1 MDIRKATIMDLD
13 YITKTI
19 SEYYKDLNTK
29 ISLEYYQSSIE
40 KLTPYIKERLSEWE
54 SIQIFHSRRLRR
66 KNLNAKSIYRVVKKV
81 WDFALYR
88 QQRRKY
94 MDSVRLLNIITSK
107 GRTSYFNS
115 NSRIWK
121 IHRWKITE
129 YEHKKTSN
137 KLDHLTKP
145 QKKN

>member
-54 SIQIFHSRRLRR
+54 RVYKYFIAEDWGEKIWMLNLFTGSSKKSEILLCISNNEENTSILLDYWISLLQEEWLPILIQTAESEKYIAEKLQ
-66 KNLNAKSIYRVVKKV
+66 NMNIKKLATN
-81 WDFALYR
+81 W
-88 QQRRKY
+88 
-94 MDSVRLLNIITSK
+94 II
-107 GRTSYFNS
+107 
-115 NSRIWK
+115 
-121 IHRWKITE
+121 
-129 YEHKKTSN
+129 
-137 KLDHLTKP
+137 
-145 QKKN
+145 

>member
-54 SIQIFHSRRLRR
+54 
-66 KNLNAKSIYRVVKKV
+66 RV
-81 WDFALYR
+81 Y
-88 QQRRKY
+88 KY
-94 MDSVRLLNIITSK
+94 FIAEDW
-107 GRTSYFNS
+107 GE
-115 NSRIWK
+115 RIWMLNLF
-121 IHRWKITE
+121 TGSS
-129 YEHKKTSN
+129 KKSEILLCIANNEENTWILLDYWISLLQKEGLPILIQTAESEKYIAE
-137 KLDHLTKP
+137 KL
-145 QKKN
+145 QNMNIKKLATNWII

>member
-54 SIQIFHSRRLRR
+54 
-66 KNLNAKSIYRVVKKV
+66 RV
-81 WDFALYR
+81 Y
-88 QQRRKY
+88 KY
-94 MDSVRLLNIITSK
+94 FIAEDW
-107 GRTSYFNS
+107 GE
-115 NSRIWK
+115 RIWMLNLF
-121 IHRWKITE
+121 TGSS
-129 YEHKKTSN
+129 KKSEILLCIANNEENTSILLDYWISLLQKEWLPILIQTAESEKYIAE
-137 KLDHLTKP
+137 KL
-145 QKKN
+145 QNMNIKKLATNWII

>member
-54 SIQIFHSRRLRR
+54 
-66 KNLNAKSIYRVVKKV
+66 RV
-81 WDFALYR
+81 Y
-88 QQRRKY
+88 KY
-94 MDSVRLLNIITSK
+94 FIAEDW
-107 GRTSYFNS
+107 GE
-115 NSRIWK
+115 RIW
-121 IHRWKITE
+121 ILNLFTGSS
-129 YEHKKTSN
+129 KKSEILLCIANNEENTSILLDYWISLLQEEWLPILIQTAESEKYIAE
-137 KLDHLTKP
+137 KL
-145 QKKN
+145 QNMNIKKLATNWII

>member
-54 SIQIFHSRRLRR
+54 
-66 KNLNAKSIYRVVKKV
+66 KV
-81 WDFALYR
+81 Y
-88 QQRRKY
+88 KY
-94 MDSVRLLNIITSK
+94 FIAENW
-107 GRTSYFNS
+107 GE
-115 NSRIWK
+115 RIW
-121 IHRWKITE
+121 ILNLFIGSS
-129 YEHKKTSN
+129 KKSEILLYIANNEENTSILLDYWISLLQEEWLPILIQTAESEKYIAE
-137 KLDHLTKP
+137 KL
-145 QKKN
+145 QNIGIKKLATNWII

>member
-54 SIQIFHSRRLRR
+54 
-66 KNLNAKSIYRVVKKV
+66 RV
-81 WDFALYR
+81 Y
-88 QQRRKY
+88 KY
-94 MDSVRLLNIITSK
+94 FIAEDW
-107 GRTSYFNS
+107 GE
-115 NSRIWK
+115 RIWMLNLF
-121 IHRWKITE
+121 TGSS
-129 YEHKKTSN
+129 KKSEILLCIANNEENTSILLDYWISLLQKEWLPILIQTAESEKYIAE
-137 KLDHLTKP
+137 KL
-145 QKKN
+145 QNMGIKKLATNWII

>member
-54 SIQIFHSRRLRR
+54 
-66 KNLNAKSIYRVVKKV
+66 RV
-81 WDFALYR
+81 Y
-88 QQRRKY
+88 KY
-94 MDSVRLLNIITSK
+94 FIAEDW
-107 GRTSYFNS
+107 GE
-115 NSRIWK
+115 RIWMLNLF
-121 IHRWKITE
+121 TGSS
-129 YEHKKTSN
+129 KKSEILLCIANNEENTSILLDYWISLLQEEWLPILIQTAESEKYIAE
-137 KLDHLTKP
+137 KL
-145 QKKN
+145 QNMNIKKLATNWIF

>member
-54 SIQIFHSRRLRR
+54 RV
-66 KNLNAKSIYRVVKKV
+66 YR
-81 WDFALYR
+81 
-88 QQRRKY
+88 
-94 MDSVRLLNIITSK
+94 
-107 GRTSYFNS
+107 YFIAENWGE
-115 NSRIWK
+115 RIWILNLFIGSSKKSEILLCIANNEENTSILLDYWISLLQEEWLPILIQTAESEKYIAEKLQNMK
-121 IHRWKITE
+121 I
-129 YEHKKTSN
+129 KKLATN
-137 KLDHLTKP
+137 WII
-145 QKKN
+145 

>member
-54 SIQIFHSRRLRR
+54 RVYKYFIAEDWGEKIWMLNLFTGSSKKSEILLCIANNEENTWILLDYWISLLQKEWLPILIQTAESEKYIAEKLQNM
-66 KNLNAKSIYRVVKKV
+66 KIKKLATN
-81 WDFALYR
+81 W
-88 QQRRKY
+88 
-94 MDSVRLLNIITSK
+94 II
-107 GRTSYFNS
+107 
-115 NSRIWK
+115 
-121 IHRWKITE
+121 
-129 YEHKKTSN
+129 
-137 KLDHLTKP
+137 
-145 QKKN
+145 

>member
-54 SIQIFHSRRLRR
+54 
-66 KNLNAKSIYRVVKKV
+66 RV
-81 WDFALYR
+81 Y
-88 QQRRKY
+88 KY
-94 MDSVRLLNIITSK
+94 FIAEDW
-107 GRTSYFNS
+107 GE
-115 NSRIWK
+115 RIWMLNLF
-121 IHRWKITE
+121 TGSS
-129 YEHKKTSN
+129 KKSEILLCIANNEENTWILLDYWISLFQEEWLPILIQTAESEKYIAE
-137 KLDHLTKP
+137 KL
-145 QKKN
+145 QNMGIKKLATNWII

>member
-54 SIQIFHSRRLRR
+54 RVYKYFIAEDWGEKIWMLNLFTGSSKKSEILLCIANNEENTWILLDYWISLLQKEWLPILIQTAESEKYIAEKLQ
-66 KNLNAKSIYRVVKKV
+66 NMNIKKLATN
-81 WDFALYR
+81 W
-88 QQRRKY
+88 
-94 MDSVRLLNIITSK
+94 II
-107 GRTSYFNS
+107 
-115 NSRIWK
+115 
-121 IHRWKITE
+121 
-129 YEHKKTSN
+129 
-137 KLDHLTKP
+137 
-145 QKKN
+145 

>member
-54 SIQIFHSRRLRR
+54 
-66 KNLNAKSIYRVVKKV
+66 RV
-81 WDFALYR
+81 Y
-88 QQRRKY
+88 KY
-94 MDSVRLLNIITSK
+94 FIAEDW
-107 GRTSYFNS
+107 GE
-115 NSRIWK
+115 RIWMLNLF
-121 IHRWKITE
+121 TGSS
-129 YEHKKTSN
+129 KKSEILLCIANNEENTWILLDYWISLLQEEWLPILIQTAESEKYIAE
-137 KLDHLTKP
+137 KL
-145 QKKN
+145 QNMGIKKLATNWII

>member
-54 SIQIFHSRRLRR
+54 
-66 KNLNAKSIYRVVKKV
+66 KV
-81 WDFALYR
+81 Y
-88 QQRRKY
+88 KY
-94 MDSVRLLNIITSK
+94 FIAENW
-107 GRTSYFNS
+107 GE
-115 NSRIWK
+115 RIW
-121 IHRWKITE
+121 ILNLFIGSS
-129 YEHKKTSN
+129 KKSEILLCIANNEENTSILLDYWISLLQEEWLPILIQTAESEKYIAE
-137 KLDHLTKP
+137 KL
-145 QKKN
+145 QNMNIKKLATNWII

>member
-54 SIQIFHSRRLRR
+54 
-66 KNLNAKSIYRVVKKV
+66 RV
-81 WDFALYR
+81 Y
-88 QQRRKY
+88 KY
-94 MDSVRLLNIITSK
+94 FIAENW
-107 GRTSYFNS
+107 GE
-115 NSRIWK
+115 RIWILNLFIGSSKKSEILLCIANNEENTSILLDYCISLLQEEWLPILIQTAESEKYIAEKLQNMK
-121 IHRWKITE
+121 I
-129 YEHKKTSN
+129 KKLATN
-137 KLDHLTKP
+137 WII
-145 QKKN
+145 

>member
-54 SIQIFHSRRLRR
+54 
-66 KNLNAKSIYRVVKKV
+66 RV
-81 WDFALYR
+81 Y
-88 QQRRKY
+88 KY
-94 MDSVRLLNIITSK
+94 FIAEDW
-107 GRTSYFNS
+107 GE
-115 NSRIWK
+115 RIWMLNLF
-121 IHRWKITE
+121 TGSS
-129 YEHKKTSN
+129 KKSEILLCIANNEENTSILLDYWISLLQEEWLPILIQTAESEKYIAE
-137 KLDHLTKP
+137 KL
-145 QKKN
+145 QNMNIKKLATNWII